1 MRKADL
7 SLPANEMAALRFHR
21 VLQLLRKEPHF
32 RSRLSIPN
40 RLDVSILAILVFV
53 ESSLKG
59 KEVPI
64 GESR

>member
-21 VLQLLRKEPHF
+21 VLQLPRKEPHF
-32 RSRLSIPN
+32 RSPFSIPN

-59 KEVPI
+59 KEVPV
-64 GESR
+64 GVSR